1 MKWSGSRVSLQ
12 SAHDICVQ
20 DELKN
25 SVATCLAAAFG
36 SGLWA
41 SSPMPVG
48 DDSER
53 HSAHGIISEL
63 GENAQILVASDMDDN
78 QPLLGCVVG
87 GVLDENLI
95 AAYGLAGHG
104 AKTGDGLLA
113 YIGVPPSAQGCRL
126 TRLRDNVFEIL
137 PNRNSQR
144 HERGGDSLAGLLFA
158 QWLRLPA
165 IERSPHVFVR
175 TRKVIGSVIHLI
187 EKNGF
192 EYSGRLDLDFQGDKQ
207 DRLVYRR
214 SATRDFSQSRSR
226 FNGQG

>member
-1 MKWSGSRVSLQ
+1 MDRSGSRVRLQ
-12 SAHDICVQ
+12 SAHDICGR

-25 SVATCLAAAFG
+25 AVATCLAAAFG
-36 SGLWA
+36 SGVWA

-48 DDSER
+48 DDSEPD
-53 HSAHGIISEL
+53 SAHGIISEF
-63 GENAQILVASDMDDN
+63 GENAQTLVAWNTDEN
-78 QPLLGCVVG
+78 RPLLGCVVG

-95 AAYGLAGHG
+95 AAYGLTGHG

-165 IERSPHVFVR
+165 IDRCPHVFVR
-175 TRKVIGSVIHLI
+175 TREEIGSVIHLI

-214 SATRDFSQSRSR
+214 SATRAFSQSRIR
-226 FNGQG
+226 LDGQG